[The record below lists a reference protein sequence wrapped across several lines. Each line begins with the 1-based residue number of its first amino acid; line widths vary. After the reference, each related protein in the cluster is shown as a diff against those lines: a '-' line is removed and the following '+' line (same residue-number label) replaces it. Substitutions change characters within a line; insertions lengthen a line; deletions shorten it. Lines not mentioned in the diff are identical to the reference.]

1 MTAPQ
6 TPQAQT
12 PQAQTSQ
19 AQTSQAQPLHARL
32 MDGEVLDQT
41 DATQFM
47 REVMSGEMSS
57 VRLAAALAA
66 LRVRGETPEEIA
78 GFARAMRENAVTVN
92 VRPRDVLMDVVGTGG
107 DGAHTFNIS
116 TTTAFV
122 VAGAGIPIAKHGNRA
137 ASSRAGSADV
147 LEALGVNLD
156 ASPEVIQEAIDTLGV
171 GFMFARNYHPALRHA
186 APVRSDLAART
197 VFNIL
202 GPLSNPAG
210 ATHLVVGVFRADL
223 TRTLAEALRHLGAKG
238 ATVVYGDGLDE
249 FTVCGPNTVSGLRD
263 GEIIDRTMHPE
274 ECGVDLHPRAAI
286 VGGTPAENAE
296 ITRALLTGGGT
307 PAQKDIV
314 ALNAGAA
321 LRTAG
326 QVETIRE
333 GVAQAREVMKSGAGW
348 DMLQKYAALT
358 RR

>member
-1 MTAPQ
+1 M
-6 TPQAQT
+6 
-12 PQAQTSQ
+12 
-19 AQTSQAQPLHARL
+19 HARL
-32 MDGEVLDQT
+32 MNGERLSQAEA
-41 DATQFM
+41 ATFM
-47 REVMSGEMSS
+47 REVMEGELSG

-78 GFARAMRENAVTVN
+78 GFAQAMREHAVRVN
-92 VRPRDVLMDVVGTGG
+92 VEPRDVLLDVVGTGG

-122 VAGAGIPIAKHGNRA
+122 VAGAGVPVAKHGNRA

-156 ASPEVIQEAIDTLGV
+156 ATPDVVADAVNTLGI

-186 APVRSDLAART
+186 APVRSELAART

-210 ATHLVVGVFRADL
+210 ATHLVVGVFKPEL
-223 TRTLAEALRHLGAKG
+223 TRTLAEVLRLLGARG
-238 ATVVYGDGLDE
+238 ATVVNGSGLDE
-249 FTVCGPNTVSGLRD
+249 FTVSGVNTVSGLRD
-263 GEIIDRTMHPE
+263 GEIIDRTIHPE
-274 ECGVDLHPRAAI
+274 EAGVSLHPREAI
-286 VGGTPAENAE
+286 VGGSPAENAE

-307 PAQKDIV
+307 PAQRDIV

-326 QVETIRE
+326 RAASIRE
-333 GVAQAREVMKSGAGW
+333 GVEQAREVMRGGQGW
-348 DMLQKYAALT
+348 GMLERYAAHT

>member
-1 MTAPQ
+1 MTAPI
-6 TPQAQT
+6 
-12 PQAQTSQ
+12 
-19 AQTSQAQPLHARL
+19 HARL
-32 MDGEVLDQT
+32 MNGEILSQSE
-41 DATQFM
+41 AAAFM
-47 REVMSGEMSS
+47 REVMAGEMSG
-57 VRLAAALAA
+57 VRMAAALAA
-66 LRVRGETPEEIA
+66 LRVRGETADEIA
-78 GFARAMRENAVTVN
+78 GFAQAMRENAVRVN
-92 VRPRDVLMDVVGTGG
+92 IRPREVLLDVVGTGG

-122 VAGAGIPIAKHGNRA
+122 VAGAGVPVAKHGNRA

-156 ASPEVIQEAIDTLGV
+156 ASPEVIADAVNTLGV

-210 ATHLVVGVFRADL
+210 ATHLVVGVFKPEL
-223 TRTLAEALRHLGAKG
+223 TRTLAEVLRLLGAKG

-249 FTVCGPNTVSGLRD
+249 FTVCGINTVSSLRG
-263 GEIIDRTMHPE
+263 GEIIDRTLHPE
-274 ECGVDLHPRAAI
+274 EVGLALHPRESL

-307 PAQKDIV
+307 EAQRDIV
-314 ALNAGAA
+314 ALNSGAA

-326 QVETIRE
+326 RVDSIRE
-333 GVAQAREVMKSGAGW
+333 GVAQAREVMNAGLGW
-348 DMLQKYAALT
+348 DVLQKYAALT
-358 RR
+358 R

>member
-1 MTAPQ
+1 MNGEAL
-6 TPQAQT
+6 PQA
-12 PQAQTSQ
+12 
-19 AQTSQAQPLHARL
+19 
-32 MDGEVLDQT
+32 
-41 DATQFM
+41 DAAAFM
-47 REVMSGEMSS
+47 REVMEGSVSG

-78 GFARAMRENAVTVN
+78 GFAQAMRENAVQVQ
-92 VRPRDVLMDVVGTGG
+92 VEPRDVLLDVVGTGG

-122 VAGAGIPIAKHGNRA
+122 VAAAGVPVAKHGNRA

-156 ASPEVIQEAIDTLGV
+156 APPEVVADGINGLGI

-186 APVRSDLAART
+186 APVRAELAART

-210 ATHLVVGVFRADL
+210 ATHLVVGVYRPEL
-223 TRTLAEALRHLGAKG
+223 THTLAEVLRLLGAKG

-249 FTVCGPNTVSGLRD
+249 FTVCGPNTVTGLRD
-263 GEIIDRTMHPE
+263 GEVIDRVVPAAEAGVE
-274 ECGVDLHPRAAI
+274 EHSRAAI
-286 VGGTPAENAE
+286 VGGSPSENAE
-296 ITRALLTGGGT
+296 ITRSLLTGGGT
-307 PAQKDIV
+307 PAQRDIV
-314 ALNAGAA
+314 ALNVGAA

-326 QVETIRE
+326 RVASIRE
-333 GVAQAREVMKSGAGW
+333 GVAQAREVMASGAAW
-348 DMLQKYAALT
+348 DLLQRYAAHT
-358 RR
+358 RQ

>member
-1 MTAPQ
+1 MM
-6 TPQAQT
+6 
-12 PQAQTSQ
+12 
-19 AQTSQAQPLHARL
+19 HARL
-32 MDGEVLDQT
+32 MNGEVLSQA
-41 DATQFM
+41 DAAAFM
-47 REVMSGEMSS
+47 REVMAGEMSG
-57 VRLAAALAA
+57 VRMAAALAA
-66 LRVRGETPEEIA
+66 LRVRGETPGEIA
-78 GFARAMRENAVTVN
+78 GFAQAMRENAVRVN
-92 VRPRDVLMDVVGTGG
+92 VRPREVLLDVVGTGG

-122 VAGAGIPIAKHGNRA
+122 VAGAGVPVAKHGNRA

-156 ASPEVIQEAIDTLGV
+156 ASPEVIEDAVNTLGV

-210 ATHLVVGVFRADL
+210 ATHLVVGVFKPEL
-223 TRTLAEALRHLGAKG
+223 TRTLAEVLRLLGAKG
-238 ATVVYGDGLDE
+238 ATIVYGDGLDE
-249 FTVCGPNTVSGLRD
+249 FTVCGVNTVSGLRG
-263 GEIIDRTMHPE
+263 GEIIDRTLHPE
-274 ECGVDLHPRAAI
+274 EVGLALHPRESL

-307 PAQKDIV
+307 EAQRDIV
-314 ALNAGAA
+314 ALNSGAA

-326 QVETIRE
+326 RVHSIRE
-333 GVAQAREVMKSGAGW
+333 GVAQAREVMNAGLGW
-348 DMLQKYAALT
+348 DVLQKYAALT
-358 RR
+358 R

>member
-1 MTAPQ
+1 M
-6 TPQAQT
+6 
-12 PQAQTSQ
+12 
-19 AQTSQAQPLHARL
+19 HARL
-32 MDGEVLDQT
+32 MNGERLSQE
-41 DATQFM
+41 DAAAFM
-47 REVMSGEMSS
+47 REVMEGDMSG

-78 GFARAMRENAVTVN
+78 GFAQAMRENAVRVN
-92 VRPRDVLMDVVGTGG
+92 VTPRPVLLDVVGTGG

-122 VAGAGIPIAKHGNRA
+122 VAGAGVPVAKHGNRA

-156 ASPEVIQEAIDTLGV
+156 APPEVVADAVNSLGI

-186 APVRSDLAART
+186 AAVRSDLAART

-210 ATHLVVGVFRADL
+210 ATHLVVGVFKPEL
-223 TRTLAEALRHLGAKG
+223 TRTLAEVLRLLGAGG

-249 FTVCGPNTVSGLRD
+249 FTVSGVNTVSGLRD
-263 GEIIDRTMHPE
+263 GQIIDRTLHPE
-274 ECGVDLHPRAAI
+274 EVGVDLHPREAI
-286 VGGTPAENAE
+286 VGGTPAENAG

-307 PAQKDIV
+307 PAQRDIV

-326 QVETIRE
+326 AADSIRAGVEL
-333 GVAQAREVMKSGAGW
+333 AREVMSSGAGW
-348 DMLQKYAALT
+348 STLERYAAHT

>member
-1 MTAPQ
+1 MM
-6 TPQAQT
+6 
-12 PQAQTSQ
+12 
-19 AQTSQAQPLHARL
+19 HARL
-32 MDGEVLDQT
+32 MNGERLSQE
-41 DATQFM
+41 DAAAFM
-47 REVMSGEMSS
+47 REVMEGDMSG

-78 GFARAMRENAVTVN
+78 GFAQAMRENAVRVN
-92 VRPRDVLMDVVGTGG
+92 VTPRPVLLDVVGTGG

-122 VAGAGIPIAKHGNRA
+122 VAGAGVPVAKHGNRA

-156 ASPEVIQEAIDTLGV
+156 APPEVVADAVNTLGI

-186 APVRSDLAART
+186 AAVRSDLAART

-210 ATHLVVGVFRADL
+210 ATHLVVGVFKPEL
-223 TRTLAEALRHLGAKG
+223 TRTLAEVLRLLGAGG

-249 FTVCGPNTVSGLRD
+249 FTVSGVNTVSGLRD
-263 GEIIDRTMHPE
+263 GQIIDRTLHPE
-274 ECGVDLHPRAAI
+274 EVGVDLHPREAI
-286 VGGTPAENAE
+286 VGGTPAENAG

-307 PAQKDIV
+307 PAQRDIV

-326 QVETIRE
+326 AADSIRAGVEL
-333 GVAQAREVMKSGAGW
+333 AREVMSSGAGW
-348 DMLQKYAALT
+348 STLERYAAHT
-358 RR
+358 QK

>member
-1 MTAPQ
+1 MI
-6 TPQAQT
+6 
-12 PQAQTSQ
+12 
-19 AQTSQAQPLHARL
+19 HARL
-32 MDGEVLDQT
+32 MNGEVLSQ
-41 DATQFM
+41 AEAAAFM
-47 REVMSGEMSS
+47 REVMAGEMSG
-57 VRLAAALAA
+57 VRMAAALAA
-66 LRVRGETPEEIA
+66 LRVRGETPDEIA
-78 GFARAMRENAVTVN
+78 GFAQAMRENAVRVN
-92 VRPRDVLMDVVGTGG
+92 VRPREVLLDVVGTGG

-122 VAGAGIPIAKHGNRA
+122 VAGAGVPVAKHGNRA

-156 ASPEVIQEAIDTLGV
+156 ASPEVIEDAVNTLGV

-210 ATHLVVGVFRADL
+210 ATHLVVGVFKPGL
-223 TRTLAEALRHLGAKG
+223 TRTLAEVLRLLGAKG

-249 FTVCGPNTVSGLRD
+249 FTVCGVNTVSGLRE
-263 GEIIDRTMHPE
+263 GEIIDRTLHPE
-274 ECGVDLHPRAAI
+274 EVGLALHPRESL
-286 VGGTPAENAE
+286 VGGTPADNAE

-307 PAQKDIV
+307 EAQRDIV
-314 ALNAGAA
+314 ALNSGAA

-326 QVETIRE
+326 RVGSIRE
-333 GVAQAREVMKSGAGW
+333 GVAQAREVMRAGLGW
-348 DMLQKYAALT
+348 DVLQKYAALT
-358 RR
+358 R

>member
-1 MTAPQ
+1 MM
-6 TPQAQT
+6 
-12 PQAQTSQ
+12 
-19 AQTSQAQPLHARL
+19 HARL
-32 MDGEVLDQT
+32 MNGERLSQG
-41 DATQFM
+41 DAAAFM
-47 REVMSGEMSS
+47 REVMEGDMSG

-78 GFARAMRENAVTVN
+78 GFAQAMRENAVRVN
-92 VRPRDVLMDVVGTGG
+92 VTPRPVLLDVVGTGG

-122 VAGAGIPIAKHGNRA
+122 VAGAGVPVAKHGNRA

-156 ASPEVIQEAIDTLGV
+156 APPEVVADAVNTLGI

-186 APVRSDLAART
+186 AAVRSDLAART

-210 ATHLVVGVFRADL
+210 ATHLVVGVFKPEL
-223 TRTLAEALRHLGAKG
+223 TRTLAEVLRLLGAGG

-249 FTVCGPNTVSGLRD
+249 FTVSGVNTVSGLRD
-263 GEIIDRTMHPE
+263 GQIIDRTLHPE
-274 ECGVDLHPRAAI
+274 EVGVDLHPREAI
-286 VGGTPAENAE
+286 VGGTPAENAG

-307 PAQKDIV
+307 PAQRDIV

-326 QVETIRE
+326 AADSIRAGVEL
-333 GVAQAREVMKSGAGW
+333 AREVMSSGAGW
-348 DMLQKYAALT
+348 STLERYATHT

>member
-1 MTAPQ
+1 MM
-6 TPQAQT
+6 
-12 PQAQTSQ
+12 
-19 AQTSQAQPLHARL
+19 HARL
-32 MDGEVLDQT
+32 MNGERLSQG
-41 DATQFM
+41 DAAAFM
-47 REVMSGEMSS
+47 REVMEGDMSG

-78 GFARAMRENAVTVN
+78 GFAQAMRENAVRVN
-92 VRPRDVLMDVVGTGG
+92 VTPRPVLLDVVGTGG

-122 VAGAGIPIAKHGNRA
+122 VAGAGVPVAKHGNRA

-156 ASPEVIQEAIDTLGV
+156 ASPEVVADAVNTLGI

-186 APVRSDLAART
+186 AAVRSDLAART

-210 ATHLVVGVFRADL
+210 ATHLVVGVFKPEL
-223 TRTLAEALRHLGAKG
+223 TRTLAEVLRLLGAGG

-249 FTVCGPNTVSGLRD
+249 FTVSGVNTVSGLRD
-263 GEIIDRTMHPE
+263 GEIIDRTLHPE
-274 ECGVDLHPRAAI
+274 EVGVDLHPREAI
-286 VGGTPAENAE
+286 VGGSPAENAG

-307 PAQKDIV
+307 PAQRDIV

-326 QVETIRE
+326 AADSIRAGVEL
-333 GVAQAREVMKSGAGW
+333 AREVMSSGAGW
-348 DMLQKYAALT
+348 DVLQRYAT
-358 RR
+358 RTRG

>member
-1 MTAPQ
+1 MNGERLT
-6 TPQAQT
+6 QAE
-12 PQAQTSQ
+12 A
-19 AQTSQAQPLHARL
+19 
-32 MDGEVLDQT
+32 
-41 DATQFM
+41 ATFM
-47 REVMSGEMSS
+47 REVMEGELSG

-78 GFARAMRENAVTVN
+78 GFAQAMREHAVRVN
-92 VRPRDVLMDVVGTGG
+92 VQPREVLLDVVGTGG

-122 VAGAGIPIAKHGNRA
+122 VAGAGVPVAKHGNRA

-156 ASPEVIQEAIDTLGV
+156 ATPDVVADAVNTLGI

-186 APVRSDLAART
+186 APVRSELAART

-210 ATHLVVGVFRADL
+210 ATHLVVGVFKPEL
-223 TRTLAEALRHLGAKG
+223 TRTLAEVLRLLGARG
-238 ATVVYGDGLDE
+238 ATVVNGSGLDE
-249 FTVCGPNTVSGLRD
+249 FTVSGMNTVSGLRD
-263 GEIIDRTMHPE
+263 GEIIDRTIHPE
-274 ECGVDLHPRAAI
+274 EAGVSLHPREAI
-286 VGGTPAENAE
+286 VGGSPAENAE
-296 ITRALLTGGGT
+296 ITRALLTGRGT
-307 PAQKDIV
+307 PAQRDIV

-326 QVETIRE
+326 RAASIRE
-333 GVAQAREVMKSGAGW
+333 GVEQAREVMRGGQGW
-348 DMLQKYAALT
+348 AMLERYAAHT

>member
-1 MTAPQ
+1 MAPD
-6 TPQAQT
+6 PRLLHLRLMNGEAL
-12 PQAQTSQ
+12 SQ
-19 AQTSQAQPLHARL
+19 AEAA
-32 MDGEVLDQT
+32 
-41 DATQFM
+41 AFM
-47 REVMSGEMSS
+47 REVMEGNVSG

-78 GFARAMRENAVTVN
+78 GFAQAMREQAVPVQ
-92 VRPRDVLMDVVGTGG
+92 VEPRDVLLDVVGTGG

-122 VAGAGIPIAKHGNRA
+122 VAAAGVTVAKHGNRA

-156 ASPEVIQEAIDTLGV
+156 APPEVVADGISRLGI

-186 APVRSDLAART
+186 APVRAELAART

-210 ATHLVVGVFRADL
+210 ATHLVVGVFKPEL
-223 TRTLAEALRHLGAKG
+223 TRTLAEVLRLLGAQG
-238 ATVVYGDGLDE
+238 ATVVHGSGLDE
-249 FTVCGPNTVSGLRD
+249 FTVCGPNTVTGLRG
-263 GEIIDRTMHPE
+263 GEVIDRLLHPE
-274 ECGVDLHPRAAI
+274 EAGVDLHPKEAI
-286 VGGTPAENAE
+286 VGGTPAENAD
-296 ITRALLTGGGT
+296 ITRTLLRGGGT
-307 PAQKDIV
+307 PAQRDVV

-326 QVETIRE
+326 RVPSIRE
-333 GVAQAREVMKSGAGW
+333 GVRQAREVMASGAAW
-348 DMLQKYAALT
+348 DLLERYAAHT
-358 RR
+358 QRHTQR

>member
-1 MTAPQ
+1 MNGEAL
-6 TPQAQT
+6 
-12 PQAQTSQ
+12 SQ
-19 AQTSQAQPLHARL
+19 SEAAA
-32 MDGEVLDQT
+32 
-41 DATQFM
+41 FM
-47 REVMSGEMSS
+47 REVMEGSVSG

-66 LRVRGETPEEIA
+66 LRVRGETPQEIA
-78 GFARAMRENAVTVN
+78 GFAQAMRESAVHVQ
-92 VRPRDVLMDVVGTGG
+92 VEPRDVLLDVVGTGG

-122 VAGAGIPIAKHGNRA
+122 VAAAGVPVAKHGNRA

-156 ASPEVIQEAIDTLGV
+156 APPEVVADGIGRLGI

-186 APVRSDLAART
+186 APVRAELAART

-210 ATHLVVGVFRADL
+210 ATHLVVGVYRPEL
-223 TRTLAEALRHLGAKG
+223 TRTLAEVLRLLGAKG

-249 FTVCGPNTVSGLRD
+249 FTVCGPNTVSELRD
-263 GEIIDRTMHPE
+263 GDVEGSIVSGAETGLE
-274 ECGVDLHPRAAI
+274 EHPRAAI
-286 VGGTPAENAE
+286 VGGSPAENAG

-307 PAQKDIV
+307 PAQRDIV
-314 ALNAGAA
+314 ALNVGAA
-321 LRTAG
+321 LHTAG
-326 QVETIRE
+326 QVASLRG
-333 GVAQAREVMKSGAGW
+333 GVGQAREVMASGAAW
-348 DMLQKYAALT
+348 DLLQRYAAHT

>member
-1 MTAPQ
+1 MM
-6 TPQAQT
+6 
-12 PQAQTSQ
+12 
-19 AQTSQAQPLHARL
+19 HARL
-32 MDGEVLDQT
+32 MNGEAL
-41 DATQFM
+41 TQSEAAAFM
-47 REVMSGEMSS
+47 REVMEGNVSG

-66 LRVRGETPEEIA
+66 LRVRGETAEEIA
-78 GFARAMRENAVTVN
+78 GFAQAMRESAVR
-92 VRPRDVLMDVVGTGG
+92 VRVAPRDVLLDVVGTGG

-122 VAGAGIPIAKHGNRA
+122 VAAAGVPVAKHGNRA

-156 ASPEVIQEAIDTLGV
+156 APPEVVADGIDRLGI

-186 APVRSDLAART
+186 ASVRSDLAART

-210 ATHLVVGVFRADL
+210 ATHLVVGVFKAEL
-223 TRTLAEALRHLGAKG
+223 TRTLAEVLRLLGAKG
-238 ATVVYGDGLDE
+238 ATVVYGNGLDE
-249 FTVCGPNTVSGLRD
+249 FTVCGPNTVSGLRG
-263 GEIIDRTMHPE
+263 GEVIDRTLHPE
-274 ECGVDLHPRAAI
+274 EAGVGLHPREAI
-286 VGGTPAENAE
+286 VGGSPAENAE

-307 PAQKDIV
+307 PAQRDIV

-321 LRTAG
+321 LRTAER
-326 QVETIRE
+326 VDSIRE
-333 GVAQAREVMKSGAGW
+333 GVEQAREVMASGEAW
-348 DMLQKYAALT
+348 ELLERYAANT

>member
-1 MTAPQ
+1 MM
-6 TPQAQT
+6 
-12 PQAQTSQ
+12 
-19 AQTSQAQPLHARL
+19 HARL
-32 MDGEVLDQT
+32 MNGERLSQG
-41 DATQFM
+41 DAAAFM
-47 REVMSGEMSS
+47 REVMEGDMSG

-78 GFARAMRENAVTVN
+78 GFAQAMRENAVRVN
-92 VRPRDVLMDVVGTGG
+92 VTPRPVLLDVVGTGG

-122 VAGAGIPIAKHGNRA
+122 VAGAGVPVAKHGNRA

-156 ASPEVIQEAIDTLGV
+156 APPEVVADAVNTLGI

-186 APVRSDLAART
+186 AAVRSDLAART

-210 ATHLVVGVFRADL
+210 ATHLVVGVFKPEL
-223 TRTLAEALRHLGAKG
+223 TRTLAEVLRLLGAGG

-249 FTVCGPNTVSGLRD
+249 FTVSGVNTVSGLRD
-263 GEIIDRTMHPE
+263 GQIIDRTLHPE
-274 ECGVDLHPRAAI
+274 EVGVDLHPREAI
-286 VGGTPAENAE
+286 VGGTPAENAQ

-307 PAQKDIV
+307 PAQRDIV

-326 QVETIRE
+326 AADSIRA
-333 GVAQAREVMKSGAGW
+333 GVDLAREVMSSGAGW
-348 DMLQKYAALT
+348 STLERYATHT

>member
-1 MTAPQ
+1 MM
-6 TPQAQT
+6 
-12 PQAQTSQ
+12 
-19 AQTSQAQPLHARL
+19 HARL
-32 MDGEVLDQT
+32 MNGEQLSQE
-41 DATQFM
+41 DAAAFM
-47 REVMSGEMSS
+47 REVMTGEMSS
-57 VRLAAALAA
+57 IRLSAALAA
-66 LRVRGETPEEIA
+66 LRVRGETPAEIA
-78 GFARAMRENAVTVN
+78 GFAQAMRENAVRVN
-92 VRPRDVLMDVVGTGG
+92 VRPRPVLLDVVGTGG

-122 VAGAGIPIAKHGNRA
+122 VAGAGVPVAKHGNRA

-156 ASPEVIQEAIDTLGV
+156 ASPEVVADAVDTLGI

-186 APVRSDLAART
+186 AAVRSDLASRT

-210 ATHLVVGVFRADL
+210 ATHLVVGVFRPDL
-223 TRTLAEALRHLGAKG
+223 TRTLAEVLRLLGAGG

-249 FTVCGPNTVSGLRD
+249 FTVSGMNTVSGLRD
-263 GEIIDRTMHPE
+263 GEIIDRQLHPE
-274 ECGVDLHPRAAI
+274 EVGVDMHPREAI

-307 PAQKDIV
+307 AAQRDIV

-326 QVETIRE
+326 AVESIRD
-333 GVAQAREVMKSGAGW
+333 GVARAREIMSGGQGW
-348 DMLQKYAALT
+348 DVLHRYANHT
-358 RR
+358 RQG

>member
-1 MTAPQ
+1 M
-6 TPQAQT
+6 
-12 PQAQTSQ
+12 
-19 AQTSQAQPLHARL
+19 HARL
-32 MDGEVLDQT
+32 MNGETL
-41 DATQFM
+41 TQPEAAAFM
-47 REVMSGEMSS
+47 RQVMDGDVSG

-78 GFARAMRENAVTVN
+78 GFAQAMREHAVRVE
-92 VRPRDVLMDVVGTGG
+92 VEPRDVLLDVVGTGG

-122 VAGAGIPIAKHGNRA
+122 VAAAGVPVAKHGNRA

-147 LEALGVNLD
+147 LESLGVNLD
-156 ASPEVIQEAIDTLGV
+156 ASPEVVAEGINSLGI

-186 APVRSDLAART
+186 ASVRADLAART

-210 ATHLVVGVFRADL
+210 ATHLVVGVFKPEL
-223 TRTLAEALRHLGAKG
+223 TRILAEVLRLLGAKG
-238 ATVVYGDGLDE
+238 ATVVHGNGLDE
-249 FTVCGPNTVSGLRD
+249 FTVCGENTVTGLRN
-263 GEIIDRTMHPE
+263 GEVIDRAVHPE
-274 ECGVDLHPRAAI
+274 EAGVGLHPREAI

-307 PAQKDIV
+307 PAQRDIV

-321 LRTAG
+321 LRTAERVG
-326 QVETIRE
+326 SIRE
-333 GVAQAREVMKSGAGW
+333 GVEQAREVMASGAAW
-348 DMLQKYAALT
+348 ELLERYAALT
-358 RR
+358 RRGAGD